1 MANTN
6 YYSKFTLW
14 AISLCIYCIIKKTIQ
29 NILDFSDD
37 DDGICMYG
45 EEQFNNNFFPSSLS
59 HINKSFS
66 KKKKSY
72 EKVIT
77 SSCKLCLTKIKIAES
92 SIYNLFQEK
101 RFLLS

>member
-1 MANTN
+1 MYTSSGLWNQIIIKLWLQYSIKKKFLKVKKIIMANTN

-66 KKKKSY
+66 KKK
-72 EKVIT
+72 EI
-77 SSCKLCLTKIKIAES
+77 I
-92 SIYNLFQEK
+92 
-101 RFLLS
+101 